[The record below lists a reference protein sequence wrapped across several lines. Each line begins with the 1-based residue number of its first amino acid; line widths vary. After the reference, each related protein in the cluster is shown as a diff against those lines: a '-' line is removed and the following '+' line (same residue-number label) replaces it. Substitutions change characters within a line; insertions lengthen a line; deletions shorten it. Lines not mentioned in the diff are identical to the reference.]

1 MRISSKLVGVGVL
14 ALMTGCSS
22 LSPSSAI
29 NKLSGLNPFSSK
41 SKADQP
47 AALVELQATMAV
59 RTAWKLDI
67 GKAGAYQFSPALAG
81 NTVVVAGAGGD
92 IARVEATTGR
102 LLWRT
107 KAGSELTSGVGTDG
121 NLIVVGGAKG
131 SLIAFDMDGNKLWTS
146 QLSSE
151 LLSAPAVGQ
160 GIVVARSLDNRIV
173 GLDARTGDKKWTVQ
187 RTSPALTLR
196 TAPGMVVSGS
206 DVIIAQPAGRLS
218 SFLLATGAPRWDVE
232 VGVGRGATELE
243 RVTDIGGYPVLFE
256 GDVCAVTYQG
266 RIGCFDAAAGSTKW
280 TRDMSSEVGV
290 AVDQR
295 FVFAPDDKG
304 ALYAYNRDTGANA
317 WKNDKLAFRRLSTP
331 VSYGRAVAVGDYQGI
346 VHFLSR
352 EDGAFLARAATDGSP
367 IVGTPLVAGSHL
379 IFQTQNGTVAAIAV
393 E

>member
-22 LSPSSAI
+22 LPSLGS
-29 NKLSGLNPFSSK
+29 LNPFSK
-41 SKADQP
+41 EKADQP
-47 AALVELQATMAV
+47 APLVELQGTMAV

-67 GKAGAYQFSPALAG
+67 GKAGPYAFSPALAG
-81 NTVVVAGAGGD
+81 NTVVVAGGQGD
-92 IARVEATTGR
+92 IARVEAATGKQI
-102 LLWRT
+102 WRI
-107 KAGSELTSGVGTDG
+107 KAGTELSSGVGTDG
-121 NLIVVGGAKG
+121 NLIVVGGTKG
-131 SLIAFDMDGNKLWTS
+131 TLLAFDMDGKKLWTS

-151 LLSAPAVGQ
+151 LLSAPVVGQ

-173 GLDARTGDKKWTVQ
+173 GLDARTGDRKWTVQ

-196 TAPGMVVSGS
+196 TAPGMVINGT

-218 SFLLATGAPRWDVE
+218 SFILATGAPRWDVE
-232 VGVGRGATELE
+232 VGVARGATELE
-243 RVTDIGGYPVLFE
+243 RVTDIGGTPVLFE
-256 GDVCAVTYQG
+256 GDVCAVSYQG
-266 RIGCFDAAAGSTKW
+266 RVACFDAAAGSAKW
-280 TRDMSSEVGV
+280 ARDLSSEVGV

-304 ALYAYNRDTGANA
+304 ALFAFNRDNGSNA

-352 EDGAFLARAATDGSP
+352 EDGSFLARAATDGSAV
-367 IVGTPLVAGSHL
+367 IGTPLVAGSHL

>member
-22 LSPSSAI
+22 LPS
-29 NKLSGLNPFSSK
+29 LSSLNPFSK
-41 SKADQP
+41 PKTDQP
-47 AALVELQATMAV
+47 AALVELKGTMAV

-67 GKAGAYQFSPALAG
+67 GKAGSYSFSPALAG
-81 NTVVVAGAGGD
+81 NTVVVAGGDGD
-92 IARVEATTGR
+92 IARVDAASGKQ
-102 LLWRT
+102 LWRT
-107 KAGSELTSGVGTDG
+107 KAGTELSAGVGTDG

-131 SLIAFDMDGNKLWTS
+131 TVLAFDMDGNKLWTS

-151 LLSAPAVGQ
+151 ILSAPVVGQ

-173 GLDARTGDKKWTVQ
+173 GLDAKTGEKKWTVQ

-196 TAPGMVVSGS
+196 TSPGMLINGS

-218 SFLLATGAPRWDVE
+218 SFILATGAPRWDLE
-232 VGVGRGATELE
+232 VGVARGATELE
-243 RVTDIGGYPVLFE
+243 RVTDIGGAPVLFE
-256 GDVCAVTYQG
+256 GEVCAVSYQG
-266 RIGCFDAAAGSTKW
+266 RVGCFDAANGSVKW
-280 TRDMSSEVGV
+280 TRDLSSEVGV

-304 ALYAYNRDTGANA
+304 ALFAFNRDTGSNA

-352 EDGAFLARAATDGSP
+352 EDGSFLARAATDGSAV
-367 IVGTPLVAGSHL
+367 IGTPLVAGSHL